1 MVGTR
6 VECDGFRGTVLFVGE
21 VPPTKGNWLGVEWDD
36 PTRGKHSGS
45 HEGIQ
50 HFVTKYYLE
59 KKNCNLIFI
68 KRIEKLMQVH
78 LFELIKS
85 NLVWSSVKL
94 FRKDTLRVP
103 KMTMQTS
110 YS

>member
-59 KKNCNLIFI
+59 KK
-68 KRIEKLMQVH
+68 KLQFDIH
-78 LFELIKS
+78 
-85 NLVWSSVKL
+85 
-94 FRKDTLRVP
+94 
-103 KMTMQTS
+103 
-110 YS
+110 

>member
-36 PTRGKHSGS
+36 PSRGKHSGS

-50 HFVTKYYLE
+50 HFMTK
-59 KKNCNLIFI
+59 
-68 KRIEKLMQVH
+68 
-78 LFELIKS
+78 
-85 NLVWSSVKL
+85 
-94 FRKDTLRVP
+94 
-103 KMTMQTS
+103 
-110 YS
+110 

>member
-36 PTRGKHSGS
+36 PSRGKHSGS

-50 HFVTKYYLE
+50 HFVTKYY
-59 KKNCNLIFI
+59 
-68 KRIEKLMQVH
+68 
-78 LFELIKS
+78 
-85 NLVWSSVKL
+85 
-94 FRKDTLRVP
+94 
-103 KMTMQTS
+103 
-110 YS
+110 